1 MKFKIE
7 FCSNQQ
13 YLPTK
18 RHKKIRRRYEKHS
31 LDIEII
37 AVDNSEFPV
46 AFLVTGEN
54 MLPREIRT
62 YGGKL
67 YKAVK
72 KPNAL
77 SICDIINVELTNV
90 PWELEYEH
98 ETDFSEE
105 SVVIKDDVMEQ
116 EHRICKQAKEYIIS
130 DGKVW
135 RICKEPMYCV
145 SISPCG
151 SVAFSVEYCGIQ
163 RYHGEYFNAFEKEQ
177 AIAYI
182 QKRISLWTEEDYT
195 EKIMNS
201 CNIDVLMPEMVDV
214 YKDISKDWFLHKCKN
229 IMAENLARF
238 DCGIEGA
245 SVTIVNE
252 DGRFNIH
259 VRMDRYGYSECFY
272 DSYDGIED
280 TWNYLVKKI
289 RAYQYLPFLEKYE
302 VSGDLSDVLAA
313 VHGML
318 EHRIEQLTN
327 LRETDKIENLKI
339 AIREIQNLI

>member
-1 MKFKIE
+1 M
-7 FCSNQQ
+7 
-13 YLPTK
+13 
-18 RHKKIRRRYEKHS
+18 
-31 LDIEII
+31 
-37 AVDNSEFPV
+37 
-46 AFLVTGEN
+46 
-54 MLPREIRT
+54 
-62 YGGKL
+62 
-67 YKAVK
+67 
-72 KPNAL
+72 
-77 SICDIINVELTNV
+77 
-90 PWELEYEH
+90 
-98 ETDFSEE
+98 
-105 SVVIKDDVMEQ
+105 
-116 EHRICKQAKEYIIS
+116 
-130 DGKVW
+130 
-135 RICKEPMYCV
+135 
-145 SISPCG
+145 
-151 SVAFSVEYCGIQ
+151 
-163 RYHGEYFNAFEKEQ
+163 
-177 AIAYI
+177 
-182 QKRISLWTEEDYT
+182 WTEEDYT

-259 VRMDRYGYSECFY
+259 VRMDQYGYSECFY